1 MDTEH
6 STDCSLYL
14 DSIRQVD
21 NLHLLNTVE
30 VVAKRRKNATM
41 ETHIY
46 QQSLDAYYDIRQ
58 SVDRLRDEGKEI
70 YTLPELFEKLTPFFR
85 WNKQDDTTA
94 TSRNQ
99 SVFFWE
105 AVC

>member
-1 MDTEH
+1 
-6 STDCSLYL
+6 
-14 DSIRQVD
+14 
-21 NLHLLNTVE
+21 
-30 VVAKRRKNATM
+30 M

-85 WNKQDDTTA
+85 WNKQDDTYSYKQKPICFFLGGRMLTSIEA
-94 TSRNQ
+94 TSIMTEVEGCNPFI
-99 SVFFWE
+99 SVKGQMHQCRS
-105 AVC
+105 V